1 VLFVPNLGYPVET
14 HGVYWRGRYHF
25 GNIPLVHYLPSR
37 WRKQLAPHV
46 RAYSTSDLEQ
56 LFNKLPVKVIQRDI
70 IFGAY
75 DNIIYS
81 FPTLG
86 LILRRIL
93 QWMEHTPLKIFG
105 LSHFWVI
112 EKD

>member
-1 VLFVPNLGYPVET
+1 MGFI
-14 HGVYWRGRYHF
+14 GVVATISATFPWFIIFLRDGESSLLHMF
-25 GNIPLVHYLPSR
+25 GFIQPMTSSS
-37 WRKQLAPHV
+37 
-46 RAYSTSDLEQ
+46 YSQ
-56 LFNKLPVKVIQRDI
+56 KLPVKIIERKI

-75 DNIIYS
+75 DNIIYR

-86 LILRRIL
+86 RLLRAIL

-112 EKD
+112 EKVLS